1 MKVCAY
7 TRCPRCLANVGV
19 RGDGRMVVHEADD
32 LRCRGSN
39 RSHDEVI
46 DAMSPETREMR
57 GLSAIM
63 RAFEEA
69 SDG

>member
-1 MKVCAY
+1 
-7 TRCPRCLANVGV
+7 
-19 RGDGRMVVHEADD
+19 MVVHEADG

-57 GLSAIM
+57 GLAAVM
-63 RAFEEA
+63 KAFEEA
-69 SDG
+69 SEEGE